1 MNKHEPLSLP
11 KVTVAV
17 LSWNRL
23 HYLRATLESARRC
36 IQYPNLEWII
46 SDNQS
51 DEPGLENYLASLD
64 WIQQKL
70 VRRQPH
76 AEAMNEI
83 VERATGEF
91 LILWPEDV
99 QFVVEGDWL
108 CDMVEILQQHAEIGS
123 VTLDALRQSTL
134 QNIMKPTSWRDL
146 EQLTREAYWY
156 RSKFRVAH
164 DCNSSKGFRMRVC
177 GWRHSGICPSGI
189 PSLTRTEVWR
199 QLGPWTRVKEGVRN
213 LVDSS
218 AGAED
223 NMLDAFFLSK
233 LPLQAALPWLPV
245 AADIITDPL
254 GCKAKVRGTHRYGV
268 YMPSQSPSGLYY
280 EIRRQV
286 DIQLLP
292 DRPLSFNELVHPLGF
307 SIPTDSQGDR
317 LKFPINTSV
326 VFDMKEQRTIY
337 YPLAIQSPSDFLGA
351 TDCGGSRSSTQT
363 TGLVQ

>member
-1 MNKHEPLSLP
+1 MLLNINMDKLLP
-11 KVTVAV
+11 KVTIAV

-36 IQYPNLEWII
+36 IQYPNIEWIV
-46 SDNQS
+46 SDNES
-51 DEPGLENYLASLD
+51 DEHSLQDYLDSLD

-83 VERATGEF
+83 VEKAKGDF
-91 LILWPEDV
+91 LIIWPEDV
-99 QFVVEGDWL
+99 QFVVKGSWL
-108 CDMVEILQQHAEIGS
+108 TDMVEILHNHPEIGS

-134 QNIMKPTSWRDL
+134 QNILKQTSWRDL
-146 EQLTREAYWY
+146 GQIAREAYWY
-156 RSKFRVAH
+156 RKNYRFQH
-164 DCNSSKGFRMRVC
+164 DCYSSRGFRMRTC

-189 PSLTRTEVWR
+189 PSLTRTNTWKAI
-199 QLGPWTRVKEGVRN
+199 GPWRRADIGSRN

-223 NMLDAFFLSK
+223 NMLKSFFLSK

-254 GCKAKVRGTHRYGV
+254 GCKAKIRGTHRYGV
-268 YMPSQSPSGLYY
+268 YMPSQSPDGLYY
-280 EIRRQV
+280 EIRRQA
-286 DIQLLP
+286 DIQLLL
-292 DRPLSFNELVHPLGF
+292 DRPLSFTELVRPIGF
-307 SIPTDSQGDR
+307 SIPMDSHGDR

-326 VFDMKEQRTIY
+326 VFDMKEKQIVA
-337 YPLAIQSPSDFLGA
+337 YPLAI
-351 TDCGGSRSSTQT
+351 RSS
-363 TGLVQ
+363 LD

>member
-1 MNKHEPLSLP
+1 MNKNETLSWP

-51 DEPGLENYLASLD
+51 DEPDLQNYLAGLD
-64 WIQQKL
+64 WVQQKL

-83 VERATGEF
+83 VEKAEGEF

-108 CDMVEILQQHAEIGS
+108 CDMVEILQTHAEIGS

-134 QNIMKPTSWRDL
+134 QNILKPTSWRDL
-146 EQLTREAYWY
+146 EQLVREVFWY
-156 RSKFRVAH
+156 RRNYRIAH
-164 DCNSSKGFRMRVC
+164 DCYSSDGFRMRAC

-199 QLGPWTRVKEGVRN
+199 QIGPWTRAKAASKN

-223 NMLDAFFLSK
+223 NMLTSFFLTK

-245 AADIITDPL
+245 AADIVTDPL
-254 GCKAKVRGTHRYGV
+254 GCKAKVRGVHRYGV

-280 EIRRQV
+280 EIRRQA
-286 DIQLLP
+286 DIELSP
-292 DRPLSFNELVHPLGF
+292 NRPLSFNELVYPLGF
-307 SIPTDSQGDR
+307 SIPKDGKGDR

-326 VFDMKEQRTIY
+326 VFDMKEQRAVC
-337 YPLAIQSPSDFLGA
+337 YPLATQSSSDILAA
-351 TDCGGSRSSTQT
+351 TECGGSRSPTQT